1 MNVKDIIL
9 DKIESVGADGLRHP
23 RRGCECG
30 KHDLLEECQL
40 NPSSCVLAKLV
51 SQKEF
56 CEFYG
61 WKTCD
66 GCSPLGGC
74 NPAAKIRYIPIRR
87 YIPID
92 GEETIK

>member
-9 DKIESVGADGLRHP
+9 EKIEAVGADGLRHP

-30 KHDLLEECQL
+30 KHDLFEECQL
-40 NPSSCVLAKLV
+40 RRFDACDLAKLV

-61 WKTCD
+61 WKTCE
-66 GCSPLGGC
+66 GCSPLGSC
-74 NPAAKIRYIPIRR
+74 NPAAKTRYIPIN
-87 YIPID
+87 
-92 GEETIK
+92 GEVE